1 MRSTR
6 YLGPATVFALTLGLA
21 AAPALRA
28 QDDATPVKH
37 GRKYKAPPETAHIE
51 VTVVKGF
58 NKKPIMNA
66 AVVFHP
72 IDDQGKD
79 DGNLEV
85 KSGPDG
91 KATIDII
98 PIGSTVRVQ
107 VIADGFATYA
117 AEFKLDTNLR
127 QMTVAMVRPEA
138 QVSAYKDNEGKAA
151 DTAPGIVAPIR
162 PKKSAAPSPE
172 SPAPSTP
179 PAAAAPASSTPQ

>member
-1 MRSTR
+1 
-6 YLGPATVFALTLGLA
+6 
-21 AAPALRA
+21 
-28 QDDATPVKH
+28 
-37 GRKYKAPPETAHIE
+37 
-51 VTVVKGF
+51 
-58 NKKPIMNA
+58 MNA

-98 PIGSTVRVQ
+98 PVGSTVRVQ

-117 AEFKLDTNLR
+117 AEFKLDSNQH
-127 QMTVAMVRPEA
+127 QMTVAMLRPEA

-151 DTAPGIVAPIR
+151 DTAPGIVAPVR
-162 PKKSAAPSPE
+162 PKKSAAPISGSATPT
-172 SPAPSTP
+172 TP
-179 PAAAAPASSTPQ
+179 PAAAPPSSNPQ